1 MRRVVISTGSGQY
14 ITEADVEEQA
24 LVGTVASWLQ
34 VLPDAG
40 IYFDGQLL
48 SDEARLAM
56 LAALTAPATPA
67 PSTPAP
73 AEALPDPAHI
83 KEYSE
88 TLKQAFADL
97 RASHVQSLRDLQ
109 DCARRYSEMWLERE
123 RQFADEAARQRGL
136 TSKSLADVDLLDR
149 SVKAAKLQEMFAVAG
164 ANSAVRAQRN
174 PGVSAMD
181 LLGGLLRAVAGQK

>member
-56 LAALTAPATPA
+56 LAALTAPATPG
-67 PSTPAP
+67 P
-73 AEALPDPAHI
+73 AEPLPDPAHI

-149 SVKAAKLQEMFAVAG
+149 SVKAARLQEMFAVAG
-164 ANSAVRAQRN
+164 ANSAAKVQRG

>member
-1 MRRVVISTGSGQY
+1 MRRVVISTKSGQF

-24 LVGTVASWLQ
+24 LVATVAAWLQ

-40 IYFDGQLL
+40 IYLDGQLL

-56 LAALTAPATPA
+56 QVALAAPATPV
-67 PSTPAP
+67 
-73 AEALPDPAHI
+73 EALPDPAHI

-97 RASHVQSLRDLQ
+97 RMGHVQSLRDLQ
-109 DCARRYSEMWLERE
+109 DCARRYSDMWLERE

-136 TSKSLADVDLLDR
+136 TSRSLADVDLLDR
-149 SVKAAKLQEMFAVAG
+149 SVKAAKLQEMFATAG
-164 ANSAVRAQRN
+164 ANSAARVHRG
-174 PGVSAMD
+174 PSVSAMD

>member
-1 MRRVVISTGSGQY
+1 MRRVVISTGSGQF

-24 LVGTVASWLQ
+24 LVATVAAWLQ

-40 IYFDGQLL
+40 IYLDGQLL
-48 SDEARLAM
+48 SDEVRLAM
-56 LAALTAPATPA
+56 QAALAAPATPA
-67 PSTPAP
+67 PI
-73 AEALPDPAHI
+73 EALPDPAHI

-97 RASHVQSLRDLQ
+97 RMGHVQSLRDLQ

-136 TSKSLADVDLLDR
+136 TSRSLADVDLLDR
-149 SVKAAKLQEMFAVAG
+149 SVKAARLQEMFAVAG
-164 ANSAVRAQRN
+164 ANSAAMVQRG
-174 PGVSAMD
+174 PSVSIMD
-181 LLGGLLRAVAGQK
+181 LLGGLLRAVTGQK

>member
-24 LVGTVASWLQ
+24 LVATVAAWLQ

-40 IYFDGQLL
+40 IYLDGQLL
-48 SDEARLAM
+48 SDEARVAM
-56 LAALTAPATPA
+56 LTALAASATPA
-67 PSTPAP
+67 PV
-73 AEALPDPAHI
+73 EALPEPTRI

-97 RASHVQSLRDLQ
+97 RMGHVQSLRDLQ

-136 TSKSLADVDLLDR
+136 TSRSLADVDLLDR
-149 SVKAAKLQEMFAVAG
+149 SVKAARLQEMLATAG
-164 ANSAVRAQRN
+164 SNSAARVHRG
-174 PGVSAMD
+174 PSVSAMD